1 MFTSLETGFGLD
13 VVLWLQAHGSGLL
26 DGLALLFHILGSS
39 PVYLALLPLAYW
51 SIDRRLGRRLL
62 MVLVI
67 TTGIVTALK
76 FALHAPRPF
85 QVSPAVRA
93 IVPQSG
99 YGIPSGHVAG
109 AMAIWGF
116 VAYWLKRRW
125 LYGVTTLYV
134 IGMAWSRMY
143 GGAHYPQ
150 DVIAG
155 ALIGLVVI
163 VYVGRHAG
171 EVIALWRRLAWSAQL
186 ASVLLLG
193 LLLLIF
199 LFPDESA
206 ASAAGLMI
214 GGGTGVML
222 EERYIGFSSAGSLRE
237 RIIRYALGGGVMM
250 VLYLGLQA
258 AFTGLQP
265 EIGFHALRYGLVAF
279 FAVAGWPWFLVR
291 AGLMTGQKP

>member
-26 DGLALLFHILGSS
+26 DGLALLFHFLGSS

-51 SIDRRLGRRLL
+51 SIDRHLGRRLL
-62 MVLVI
+62 IVLVI
-67 TTGIVTALK
+67 STGAVVTLK

-85 QVSPAVRA
+85 QVSPAVRV
-93 IVPQSG
+93 IVPQGG

-109 AMAIWGF
+109 AMAMWGF

-125 LYGVTTLYV
+125 LYGLTALYV

-143 GGAHYPQ
+143 GGVHYPQ

-155 ALIGLVVI
+155 VLVGFGVI
-163 VYVGRHAG
+163 IYVARHAG
-171 EVIALWRRLAWSAQL
+171 AVIVFWRRLAWSAQL
-186 ASVLLLG
+186 AFVLLVG

-222 EERYIGFSSAGSLRE
+222 EERYVRFSSAGSLRE
-237 RIIRYALGGGVMM
+237 RTIRYVLGGSVTAA
-250 VLYLGLQA
+250 LYLGLKA

-291 AGLMTGQKP
+291 AGLMPRWKL